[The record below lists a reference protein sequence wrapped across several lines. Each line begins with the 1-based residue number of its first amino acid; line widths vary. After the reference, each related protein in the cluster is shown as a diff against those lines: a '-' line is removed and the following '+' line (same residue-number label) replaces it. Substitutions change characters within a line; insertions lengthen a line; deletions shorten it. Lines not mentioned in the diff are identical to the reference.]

1 MAIADMAAV
10 DRLANASALGRGLLL
25 ALGNPLVDKK
35 DPLENNWFYG

>member
-25 ALGNPLVDKK
+25 ASLEGLGFRV
-35 DPLENNWFYG
+35 